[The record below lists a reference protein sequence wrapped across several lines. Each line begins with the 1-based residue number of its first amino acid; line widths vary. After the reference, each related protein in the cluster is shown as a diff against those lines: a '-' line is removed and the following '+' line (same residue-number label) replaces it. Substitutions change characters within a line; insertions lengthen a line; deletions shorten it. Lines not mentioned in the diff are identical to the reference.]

1 MKFQSPVTVP
11 ADALMPLCYVLR
23 GRQGE
28 QLREYLQL
36 IKSKNAG
43 YCTITIDT
51 PHKPRTTG
59 DKSQNRHLNGHVQ
72 QIAQET
78 GNPFEV
84 VKMEIKHRAIS
95 MGYPILYKPDGTPRT
110 DLWGR
115 VMGISEADSSTSECA
130 LLIETAHRLAA
141 ELGIFLQ
148 EN

>member
-1 MKFQSPVTVP
+1 MKVSWTCERGTIAIIPPRDKKLELNQVYALSDKKHGGYVTV
-11 ADALMPLCYVLR
+11 
-23 GRQGE
+23 
-28 QLREYLQL
+28 
-36 IKSKNAG
+36 
-43 YCTITIDT
+43 TIET
-51 PHKPRTTG
+51 PRKPRTTG
-59 DKSQNRHLNGHVQ
+59 EGSQSHHLNGHVQ
-72 QIAQET
+72 QIAAET